1 MITDTTSRCITY
13 ALQSIDKTTLSYAA
27 VFGLVSVT
35 SLLLLDCSL
44 LTLCNPGR

>member
-1 MITDTTSRCITY
+1 MAADTLIRCITY

-35 SLLLLDCSL
+35 RLVLFGCRH
-44 LTLCNPGR
+44 LTLYHLGQ